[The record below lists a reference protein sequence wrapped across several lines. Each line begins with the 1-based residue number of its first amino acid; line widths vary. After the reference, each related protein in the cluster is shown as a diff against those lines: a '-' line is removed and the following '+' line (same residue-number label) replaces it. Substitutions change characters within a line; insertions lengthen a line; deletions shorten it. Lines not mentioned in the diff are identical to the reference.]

1 MASVTDSRQHAVI
14 LFAHGARDP
23 QWAEPFRRIRE
34 QVSLLRP
41 ELRVELAFLELM
53 APNLSQCVHELAR
66 DGVRQMTL
74 VPLFMAQGGHLKND
88 LPPMVHELE
97 KAHTGLRIHVT
108 PAIGES
114 ALLLSAIASWV
125 AQQAS

>member
-1 MASVTDSRQHAVI
+1 MASLEAGDHAII

-34 QVSLLRP
+34 QVSMMRP

-53 APNLSQCVHELAR
+53 TPDLLQCVHDLVR

-74 VPLFMAQGGHLKND
+74 VPLFMAQGGHLKKD
-88 LPPMVHELE
+88 LPPMVRELE
-97 KAHTGLRIHVT
+97 MAHSGLRIHVT

-114 ALLLSAIASWV
+114 APLLSAIASWV
-125 AQQAS
+125 VQQAS

>member
-1 MASVTDSRQHAVI
+1 MSSLPRPAPHAVI

-34 QVSLLRP
+34 QVSLQQP
-41 ELRVELAFLELM
+41 GLRVELAFLELM

-74 VPLFMAQGGHLKND
+74 VPLFMAQGGHLKKD
-88 LPPMVHELE
+88 LPPMVRELE
-97 KAHTGLRIHVT
+97 NAHPGLRIHVT
-108 PAIGES
+108 SAIGES
-114 ALLLSAIASWV
+114 APLLSAIASWV
-125 AQQAS
+125 VQQAS

>member
-1 MASVTDSRQHAVI
+1 MASPEAGRHAII

-34 QVSLLRP
+34 QVAMMSP

-53 APNLSQCVHELAR
+53 TPDLPQCVHDLVR
-66 DGVRQMTL
+66 DGARQMTL
-74 VPLFMAQGGHLKND
+74 VPLFMAQGGHLKKD
-88 LPPMVHELE
+88 LPPMVRELE
-97 KAHTGLRIHVT
+97 MAHAGLRIRVT

-114 ALLLSAIASWV
+114 ASLLSAIASWV
-125 AQQAS
+125 VQQAS